1 MLWIISAAA
10 VAGIA
15 AAGVFAALW
24 WVQWRKARR
33 YMDAIIRKDGAL
45 NDARNDCDRW
55 KHEACVHLERERA
68 AVEQAKLFERVSKTM
83 EEHAAAERGRA
94 DRLAAALHE
103 SEDKREQF
111 GNKFKIVE
119 NALIQCEERLG
130 KANGENKDLKTELK
144 KLRCTE
150 SAHPTGEAAGGAPG
164 SSRSTGTMDQLAQ
177 EFANIAAYNGTAEG
191 QVDLTDE

>member
-15 AAGVFAALW
+15 AAGVFAVLW
-24 WVQWRKARR
+24 RHSVRWGNGQLERILEKNR
-33 YMDAIIRKDGAL
+33 AL
-45 NDARNDCDRW
+45 NDAYNDCDHW

-103 SEDKREQF
+103 SEDE
-111 GNKFKIVE
+111 V
-119 NALIQCEERLG
+119 ERLR
-130 KANGENKDLKTELK
+130 AELDRV
-144 KLRCTE
+144 RCTE
-150 SAHPTGEAAGGAPG
+150 PTHPKGEAAGGAPG
-164 SSRSTGTMDQLAQ
+164 SSRPTGTLDSMAKEL
-177 EFANIAAYNGTAEG
+177 ANIAAYNGTAEG

>member
-83 EEHAAAERGRA
+83 EEHAVAERGRA
-94 DRLAAALHE
+94 DRLAAALRE
-103 SEDKREQF
+103 SEDE
-111 GNKFKIVE
+111 V
-119 NALIQCEERLG
+119 ERLR
-130 KANGENKDLKTELK
+130 AELDK
-144 KLRCTE
+144 VRCAE
-150 SAHPTGEAAGGAPG
+150 SAHPTG
-164 SSRSTGTMDQLAQ
+164 TGEHLSQ
-177 EFANIAAYNGTAEG
+177 EFANIIAYNGTSEG

>member
-55 KHEACVHLERERA
+55 KHEASVQLERERA

-83 EEHAAAERGRA
+83 EEHVTAERGRA
-94 DRLAAALHE
+94 ERLAAALRE
-103 SEDKREQF
+103 SEDKREQLAQEME
-111 GNKFKIVE
+111 KM
-119 NALIQCEERLG
+119 
-130 KANGENKDLKTELK
+130 
-144 KLRCTE
+144 RCAE
-150 SAHPTGEAAGGAPG
+150 SAHPTGTVMDEMKKRGEAPVFSAA
-164 SSRSTGTMDQLAQ
+164 MQNNLAR
-177 EFANIAAYNGTAEG
+177 EFANIEAYNGTSEG

>member
-68 AVEQAKLFERVSKTM
+68 AVEQANLFERVSKTM
-83 EEHAAAERGRA
+83 EEHVTAERGRA
-94 DRLAAALHE
+94 DRLAAALRE
-103 SEDKREQF
+103 SEDRREQLEQ
-111 GNKFKIVE
+111 KLEKVRCVE
-119 NALIQCEERLG
+119 PTV
-130 KANGENKDLKTELK
+130 KAED
-144 KLRCTE
+144 
-150 SAHPTGEAAGGAPG
+150 GAPG
-164 SSRSTGTMDQLAQ
+164 SSRPTGTLDAIEREL
-177 EFANIAAYNGTAEG
+177 ANIAAYNGTAEG